1 VCARERDRE
10 RERVCVCV
18 CGEEVS
24 FVMDV
29 LEAGHGGREERRSL
43 LEEEA
48 SRHASRLE
56 KWRNRIRP
64 SAVLE
69 WDEVQKKVV
78 ARRMQVGLSVSH
90 LSPSARDSACY
101 NKRTSLV
108 DTFVVPDEL
117 AQLKDLKSILSL
129 EVVLLVCRCALVSFH
144 SVRSR
149 IGNHFFSLWLHEAFH

>member
-1 VCARERDRE
+1 
-10 RERVCVCV
+10 V

-29 LEAGHGGREERRSL
+29 LEAGRGGREERRSL

-90 LSPSARDSACY
+90 LSPSAGESACY
-101 NKRTSLV
+101 NKRTGLV

-129 EVVLLVCRCALVSFH
+129 EIQQAGSSTLTSFKECFSDPIQTGVCVCPAD
-144 SVRSR
+144 
-149 IGNHFFSLWLHEAFH
+149 